1 MCCRYYIY
9 RSGAELIRELLD
21 PAERDV
27 TLREGE
33 VRPSEEADVLLLERG
48 RLCARRMRWGF
59 LPPKGSGL
67 LINARVETAAQK
79 PSFSDSLMRRR
90 CVIAA
95 SLFYEWDP
103 EHQKVGFSMPDQPL
117 LFMAGLYRDFADGRR
132 FTVLTVPAG
141 EDVAPVHDRMPLLLP
156 KQETTAW
163 LSDETAV
170 PALLK
175 TASPALRIHRAYEQL
190 SLF

>member
-9 RSGAELIRELLD
+9 RSGEELIRELLD

-59 LPPKGSGL
+59 LSPKGSGL
-67 LINARVETAAQK
+67 LINARTETAAQK

-103 EHQKVGFSMPDQPL
+103 EHQKVGFSVPDQPL

-141 EDVAPVHDRMPLLLP
+141 ADVAPVHDRMPLLLP
-156 KQETTAW
+156 GRETTAW
-163 LSDETAV
+163 LSDEEAV